1 VGALSAGSQM
11 VKAVAL
17 YAKDVGVQ
25 VPPGGLAGVA
35 QWLESDTSNV
45 VVVGSSPI
53 ARSKISLN
61 RFIATIAQ
69 LVEHPICN
77 RAVVGSNPT
86 RGSFA
91 SIAQW

>member
-1 VGALSAGSQM
+1 MEALPAGSQM

-35 QWLESDTSNV
+35 QWLESLPSKQ

-53 ARSKISLN
+53 ARSK
-61 RFIATIAQ
+61 
-69 LVEHPICN
+69 
-77 RAVVGSNPT
+77 
-86 RGSFA
+86 
-91 SIAQW
+91 